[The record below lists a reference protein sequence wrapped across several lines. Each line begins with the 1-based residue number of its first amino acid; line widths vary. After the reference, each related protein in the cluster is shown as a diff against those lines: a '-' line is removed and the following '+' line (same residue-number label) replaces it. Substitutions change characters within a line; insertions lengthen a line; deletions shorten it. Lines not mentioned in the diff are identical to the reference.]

1 MPELALT
8 FVSYTTPWDTT
19 GGNRRKPAEQLF
31 RTDLT

>member
-19 GGNRRKPAEQLF
+19 QNPIALDAF
-31 RTDLT
+31 NA